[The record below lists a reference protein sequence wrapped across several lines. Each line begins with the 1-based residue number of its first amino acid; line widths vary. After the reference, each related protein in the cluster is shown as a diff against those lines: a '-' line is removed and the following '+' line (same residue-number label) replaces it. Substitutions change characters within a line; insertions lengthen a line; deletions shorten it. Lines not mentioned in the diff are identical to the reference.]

1 MESLERSATYAL
13 RRLLA
18 VACLN
23 AHYIIGQDQGNRGI
37 GSRPNQGR
45 EPPLVWSIEFM
56 KKVHVASNDTA
67 PLMFRCADT
76 WLRASA

>member
-1 MESLERSATYAL
+1 VKVGRAISDISPVRFTRAVGIVWFGSLADRTT
-13 RRLLA
+13 
-18 VACLN
+18 C
-23 AHYIIGQDQGNRGI
+23 
-37 GSRPNQGR
+37 SRHVRIQGR
-45 EPPLVWSIEFM
+45 EPPLIWSIEFM